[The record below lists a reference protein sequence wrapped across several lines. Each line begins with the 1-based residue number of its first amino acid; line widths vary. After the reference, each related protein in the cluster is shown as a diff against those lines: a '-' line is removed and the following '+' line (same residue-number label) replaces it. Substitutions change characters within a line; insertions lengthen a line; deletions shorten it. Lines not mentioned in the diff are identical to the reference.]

1 MEREITPDLVERL
14 TKELEADPRHRLL
27 QNAVTRN
34 HVDQVALD
42 HQLARSIDRT
52 MSHQL
57 DDWTATNQK
66 QSGRCWMF
74 AGLNLLRVGAAQRLG
89 MKELELSQSYPLF
102 WDKLEKANHWLES
115 VLATA
120 DRDVDDRTVAHLLSA
135 PTEDG
140 GQWNMFLALVA
151 KHGLVP
157 QSAMPETVS
166 SSSTR
171 QLNRDLATVLRQ
183 AARDLRG
190 AAAGGADAAA
200 LAEAKGDVLE
210 VVHRMLCLHLGTP
223 PTSFTWQWRD
233 TDKTFHRDGELT
245 PQEFAQRYVTVPL
258 DDYVCLVHDPRESS
272 PYGRTFTVEHLG
284 NVVGAPPVVYLNVEM
299 DVLKRLARE
308 AIVGGADGQ
317 PGEPGEPGEPV
328 WFGCDVEP
336 MREAENG
343 YWDAALFDYDALYG
357 SSTTMTKA
365 DRLHHHATA
374 MTHAMLLTGVDVV
387 DGPDGPT
394 ARRWRV
400 ENSWGTDKADKGF
413 WTMND
418 SWFGEYVFEIAVRR
432 DALPADLRAAL
443 DQEPLVLPAWDPMG
457 ALARQG

>member
-14 TKELEADPRHRLL
+14 TKELDADPRHRLL

-34 HVDQVALD
+34 QVDQVALD

-57 DDWTATNQK
+57 DDWAATNQK
-66 QSGRCWMF
+66 QTGRCWMF
-74 AGLNLLRVGAAQRLG
+74 AGLNLLRVGAARRLG
-89 MKELELSQSYPLF
+89 VKELELSQSYPLF

-120 DRDVDDRTVAHLLSA
+120 DRDVDDRTVAHLLSS

-190 AAAGGADAAA
+190 AAADGADAAA
-200 LAEAKGDVLE
+200 LAQAKADVLE

-233 TDKTFHRDGELT
+233 SDKTFHRDGELT
-245 PQEFAQRYVTVPL
+245 PQEFARRYVTVPL
-258 DDYVCLVHDPRESS
+258 EEYVCLVHDPRASS

-299 DVLKRLARE
+299 DVLKRLAME
-308 AIVGGADGQ
+308 AIVGRDG
-317 PGEPGEPGEPV
+317 GEGDQAEPGEPV

-357 SSTTMTKA
+357 STTTMTKA

>member
-14 TKELEADPRHRLL
+14 TKELDADPRHRLL

-34 HVDQVALD
+34 QVDQVALD

-57 DDWTATNQK
+57 DDWAATNQK
-66 QSGRCWMF
+66 QTGRCWMF

-89 MKELELSQSYPLF
+89 LKELELSQSYPLF

-120 DRDVDDRTVAHLLSA
+120 DRDVDDRTVAHLLSS

-190 AAAGGADAAA
+190 AAADGADDTA
-200 LAEAKGDVLE
+200 LAQAKADVLE

-233 TDKTFHRDGELT
+233 SDKTFHRDGELT
-245 PQEFAQRYVTVPL
+245 PQEFARRYVTVPL
-258 DDYVCLVHDPRESS
+258 EEYVCLVHDPRVSS
-272 PYGRTFTVEHLG
+272 PYGHTFTVEHLG

-299 DVLKRLARE
+299 DVLKRLAME
-308 AIVGGADGQ
+308 AIVGRDGGQ
-317 PGEPGEPGEPV
+317 GEQGGTGEPV

-387 DGPDGPT
+387 DGADGPT

-443 DQEPLVLPAWDPMG
+443 DQEPVVLPAWDPMG